1 MSTNFVN
8 VNVKIAGKTKTLK
21 MEKGTSFE
29 NNGGIYAVRDDGVL
43 LFSKDNAKT
52 WQKASEIKMT
62 AYQNTV
68 FEAFANNDGQAG
80 LSKKDILLASQMA
93 KKGTLAA
100 DASENLPDGY
110 KIDSA
115 KYFGAGVG
123 AQVHVKHDKN
133 KSSQATLNF
142 KVGVLSS
149 GKPQAKPKPQE
160 NEEKSLWDKA
170 KASFRDGWNYI
181 AGGSDTKKAQPA
193 TKKASNTA
201 VSGGVAIGMSS
212 VASNAIN
219 SAKAQSIAENTTKP
233 VASKPAQVAETTK
246 TTESSKDRYQIYFE
260 GRDYDYTLG
269 RCVNKGFD
277 SYKLADN
284 LYPYA
289 CDHGFTP
296 EQEAFFKSIANEF
309 NGKPVTPKL
318 VNEVLSKVLD
328 AKAYDSDSLSEV
340 IINNLEDLTPA
351 TIDKFLRKADYIHVA
366 SGKFNSS
373 LDVDKMKKMYSKL
386 NEQQKNLYYQKLLK
400 VNSVIGYWATTGD
413 EMNTNFADY
422 IFEKSVSGST
432 YNKLK
437 ALITNVNKSGNGIA
451 NSKTLS
457 KEAIDTLLQ
466 RGQITFAQANEL
478 YKAAGLCK

>member
-8 VNVKIAGKTKTLK
+8 VNVKVAGKTKTLK

-62 AYQNTV
+62 AYQNAV
-68 FEAFANNDGQAG
+68 FEAFANNDGQDG

-133 KSSQATLNF
+133 KSSQVTLNF

-149 GKPQAKPKPQE
+149 VKPQDNPKPQE
-160 NEEKSLWDKA
+160 KEEKSLWDKA
-170 KASFRDGWNYI
+170 KDLVKEGWNYI
-181 AGGSDTKKAQPA
+181 AGGDDEAAKKTAKPS
-193 TKKASNTA
+193 TPNDSPTVSNT
-201 VSGGVAIGMSS
+201 
-212 VASNAIN
+212 
-219 SAKAQSIAENTTKP
+219 QKP
-233 VASKPAQVAETTK
+233 VESKPAQVAETTK
-246 TTESSKDRYQIYFE
+246 TTESSKERYQIYFE
-260 GRDYDYTLG
+260 GSHYDYNLD
-269 RCVNKGFD
+269 RCVNNGFD
-277 SYKLADN
+277 ASQLADY
-284 LYPYA
+284 LCPYA
-289 CDHGFTP
+289 CEHGFTP

-309 NGKPVTPKL
+309 NGKTVTPKL
-318 VNEVLSKVLD
+318 VNEILSKVLD

-400 VNSVIGYWATTGD
+400 VNSVIGFWATTGD

-422 IFEKSVSGST
+422 IFEKPVSGST

-437 ALITNVNKSGNGIA
+437 ALISNVNKSGNGIA
-451 NSKTLS
+451 NSKTVS

-466 RGQITFAQANEL
+466 RGQITKAQANEL
-478 YKAAGLCK
+478 YKAARLS